1 MHVRM
6 CVCACMWVL
15 CVCVCVRRWV
25 WPTSRISRLYHE
37 LFDDPVKDVSI
48 VVTITTV
55 YTEILY
61 RLWAAEDIRTNKHCV
76 ISALY
81 VTSIRSTG

>member
-1 MHVRM
+1 M
-6 CVCACMWVL
+6 
-15 CVCVCVRRWV
+15 

-61 RLWAAEDIRTNKHCV
+61 RLWAAEDIKTNKQCV

-81 VTSIRSTG
+81 VTTCTCSIHGKCESNISSETTCSVRRN